1 MHNTP
6 HRLLEIIK
14 LALWDKAIDES
25 QLSSLD
31 YKEWQGLYQC
41 ACVQG
46 LAAIFFDG
54 VDKLQMKSKACR
66 KLLSNVGA
74 QTVIGSE
81 TRWLGQMQVATALS
95 VEFKKHGLQ
104 MLLLKGLGLSLCY
117 PNPKHRECGDIDIYL
132 FGDYEKCN
140 RITEEE
146 LGGKVEKFS
155 KKEDHIVI
163 GGFSIDN
170 HKDFLWTA
178 SKNNRE
184 IDHHL
189 KSILKVDELPKLLD
203 TDILLPTIEFNF
215 LFLIVHS
222 FSHFMREGMSLRQ
235 MTDIACFL
243 EKNEEKLDWQG
254 CIETL
259 QRFRLKRFA
268 DGIISFIKHY
278 FGLTFSYAPSV
289 ETVLLE
295 RMKADIMEQSHVVV
309 YHKTRLASKLYIARN
324 AWQNRWRYN
333 AFFEG
338 GFRQYAFE
346 ALKNQI
352 NL

>member
-31 YKEWQGLYQC
+31 YKEWLGLYQC

-46 LAAIFFDG
+46 VAAIFFDG
-54 VDKLQMKSKACR
+54 VDKLQKKSKACR
-66 KLLSNVGA
+66 RLLSNVGV
-74 QTVIGSE
+74 QSVLGSE
-81 TRWLGQMQVATALS
+81 KRWLGQMQVATALS
-95 VEFKKHGLQ
+95 VKFKKHGLQ

-132 FGDYEKCN
+132 FGDYEKGN
-140 RITEEE
+140 RIAEQK
-146 LGGKVEKFS
+146 LGGKVVEFS
-155 KKEDHIVI
+155 KKEDHIEI
-163 GGFSIDN
+163 GDFSIDN

-184 IDHHL
+184 INKYLRSLL
-189 KSILKVDELPKLLD
+189 KEDKLPKLLD
-203 TDILLPTIEFNF
+203 TDILLPTAEFNLF
-215 LFLIVHS
+215 FLIVHS
-222 FSHFMREGMSLRQ
+222 FGHFMREGMSLRQ

-295 RMKADIMEQSHVVV
+295 RMKDDIMRQSHAVV
-309 YHKTRLASKLYIARN
+309 YHKTRLTSKLYIARN
-324 AWQNRWRYN
+324 ACKSRWRYD
-333 AFFEG
+333 AFYEG
-338 GFRQYAFE
+338 GFSRYIIDAV
-346 ALKNQI
+346 KSQI
-352 NL
+352 YL

>member
-1 MHNTP
+1 MHKTS
-6 HRLLEIIK
+6 RLLIEIIK
-14 LALWDKAIDES
+14 LALWDKSIDES

-31 YKEWQGLYQC
+31 YKEWMELYQC
-41 ACVQG
+41 ACAQG
-46 LAAIFFDG
+46 LAAMFFDG
-54 VDKLQMKSKACR
+54 VDKLQMKSGACR
-66 KLLSNVGA
+66 RLLSNEGV
-74 QTVIGSE
+74 QTVIGGE
-81 TRWLGQMQVATALS
+81 TRWLGQMQVALELS
-95 VEFKKHGLQ
+95 AEFEKHGLK

-117 PNPKHRECGDIDIYL
+117 PIPKHRESGDIDIYL
-132 FGDYEKCN
+132 FGDYEKGN
-140 RITEEE
+140 RIAEEK
-146 LGGKVEKFS
+146 LGGKVEHFS

-235 MTDIACFL
+235 VTDIACFL

-268 DGIISFIKHY
+268 DGVIAFIERY
-278 FGLTFSYAPSV
+278 FGLTFSYTPSV

-295 RMKADIMEQSHVVV
+295 RMKDDIMRQSHAVV
-309 YHKTRLASKLYIARN
+309 YHKTRLTSKLYIARN
-324 AWQNRWRYN
+324 ACKSRWRYD
-333 AFFEG
+333 AFYEG
-338 GFRQYAFE
+338 GFSRYIIDAV
-346 ALKNQI
+346 KSQI